1 MVKIIKRKK
10 KAVHKV
16 DSKNKKAE
24 LVFNANLQENLKR
37 EQGEMFG
44 RSRSSTGCSRLT
56 PKLLFPFHS
65 ASMQMQYI
73 LSGQNLG

>member
-24 LVFNANLQENLKR
+24 LVFNANLQENLKW

-44 RSRSSTGCSRLT
+44 RSRSSSRLT